1 MSISYEHYKA
11 QAALCRAM
19 AASASTEKLAA
30 EWQMLANLWL
40 GMASRGINVPET
52 SFDLTDEAH
61 APQDSVASSGAHR
74 ASRAF

>member
-1 MSISYEHYKA
+1 MATSYEHYRA
-11 QAALCRAM
+11 QAVLCRDM
-19 AASASTEKLAA
+19 ADSASTENLAW

-61 APQDSVASSGAHR
+61 APQDSVASSSAHR

>member
-1 MSISYEHYKA
+1 
-11 QAALCRAM
+11 
-19 AASASTEKLAA
+19 
-30 EWQMLANLWL
+30 MLANLWL

-61 APQDSVASSGAHR
+61 APQDSVASSSAHR